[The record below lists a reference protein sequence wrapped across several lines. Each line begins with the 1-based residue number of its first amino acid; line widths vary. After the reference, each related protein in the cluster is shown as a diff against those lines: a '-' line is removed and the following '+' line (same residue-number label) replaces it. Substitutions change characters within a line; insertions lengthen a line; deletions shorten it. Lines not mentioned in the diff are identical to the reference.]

1 MKPDEQR
8 SGDSFL
14 LYFLLYVVASNGFG
28 TLPFVSGFNDLIV
41 ISVCRE

>member
-1 MKPDEQR
+1 MKAGR
-8 SGDSFL
+8 AAYGDSL
-14 LYFLLYVVASNGFG
+14 LLYVVASKEFG